1 MRSTNDPI
9 EGLKKKI
16 LNDWGIVTEEEI
28 KGIEKE
34 CREMVDEE
42 VAHAEAS
49 PEPDSTAQTLFKD
62 IFVWDNHT
70 LFLSDNTCLTSTRY
84 LDRNQLG

>member
-16 LNDWGIVTEEEI
+16 SNDWGIVTEGEL
-28 KGIEKE
+28 KSIEKE
-34 CREMVDEE
+34 CREMVNEK
-42 VAHAEAS
+42 VAQAEAS

-62 IFVWDNHT
+62 IYVWIIIPFSYQIIFV
-70 LFLSDNTCLTSTRY
+70 
-84 LDRNQLG
+84 